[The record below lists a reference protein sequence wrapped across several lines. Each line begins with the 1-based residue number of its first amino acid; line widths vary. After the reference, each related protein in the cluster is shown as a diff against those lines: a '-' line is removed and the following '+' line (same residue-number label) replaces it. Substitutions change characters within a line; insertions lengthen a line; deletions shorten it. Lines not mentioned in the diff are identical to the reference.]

1 MRSGSRPLSPC
12 SGLFLLSGLACLF
25 AVPAA
30 ADDPAPTTMTIH
42 AWQGGPTRFLER
54 EGPFLFYVVLD
65 QSAPKGGVQ
74 VSMQAGAASTA
85 SAGSDYTLPGTFT
98 IPEGETFSTIGSI
111 TIIDD
116 AVQESDET
124 IVLTATTTPALAVTG
139 QTLTIVDDDDGTTPP
154 DPEVFFLVAGTVPE
168 QAGALLVRVA
178 VRNGAPTGGVRV
190 ELQAAAAS
198 TASAGTDYTLPGV
211 VMISEGDQI
220 AAVSIG
226 IVDDSTREADE
237 TIVLTAV
244 TAPPLTVRESTIRII
259 DDDDDAG
266 GGGGPG
272 TPPGDDDDDDED
284 DDEDGGGPGAPP
296 GDDDGDG
303 EDGGGPGTPPGDDE
317 DGGGPGTPPGD
328 DEDGGGPGTPP
339 GDDDGPPSA
348 AIEPVGATCDG
359 ELCRAVTGEAVRF
372 IDASTGKVLSR
383 RWELGDGTTS
393 RSARAEHS
401 WSSPGFYDVTLTVGD
416 GDVESTA
423 SLTFLVEASEPAGT
437 CEPDDRTLCLLD
449 SRYAVSIDWNESDG
463 TPRTAAVVHAGT
475 NNSGLFR
482 FFGRDNWEVLIKI
495 LDGCASNGNVWVL
508 GASATD
514 IDHRITIV
522 DTVTSVA
529 RRYPNGAASII
540 DGEAFP
546 QGCDAAAPP

>member
-74 VSMQAGAASTA
+74 VSMQAAAASTA
-85 SAGSDYTLPGTFT
+85 SAGSDYTLPGAFT
-98 IPEGETFSTIGSI
+98 IPEGQTFSTIEAI

-198 TASAGTDYTLPGV
+198 TASAGTDYTLPGA
-211 VMISEGDQI
+211 VMIPEGDQI

-272 TPPGDDDDDDED
+272 TPPDDDDD
-284 DDEDGGGPGAPP
+284 
-296 GDDDGDG
+296 DDDGDG
-303 EDGGGPGTPPGDDE
+303 EDGGGPGAPPGN
-317 DGGGPGTPPGD
+317 

-372 IDASTGKVLSR
+372 IDASTGRVLSR
-383 RWELGDGTTS
+383 RWDLGDGTMS

-449 SRYAVSIDWNESDG
+449 SRYAVSIDWNEPDG

-522 DTVTSVA
+522 DTVTGVA

-546 QGCDAAAPP
+546 QGCNAAAPP